1 MLDRFFVK
9 WLSVF
14 VCALSVGGFT
24 RAQPTQSTPAS
35 AVIPIERFFQVS
47 MASRPTLSPDGKS
60 IAMLARVRNRL
71 GIVVYDIESR
81 KGSAL
86 PGFDDADV
94 VSVHW
99 VNDKRLVF
107 ASGNV
112 FEASGTGNQ
121 RSGGLYAIDR
131 DGSGFRRIAQSQLE
145 ASRSGAITYRRTVYA
160 DRPKDAGDDIL
171 AFSNDR
177 SIDALDLYR
186 INTRT
191 GRRALITGQ
200 SPGKAQGW
208 ILDQND
214 VPRVMI
220 GTDRLNTVVHYQNE
234 TQSGWQKI
242 IDADF
247 RLTATVPIA
256 FDFDGKTV
264 YAQSNVGRD
273 TSALVQWDPTT
284 RAIVRTMVEQPGVD
298 VGDPV
303 FDRRTRKLV
312 GARLANERGAV
323 LWIDEAWKATQKAI
337 DTALPNAINV
347 FRPPEAGRRFLVFSY
362 SDKNPGT
369 VYLFDGETRK
379 IEYLFD
385 ALPELKPEQMA
396 EIKTIRY
403 TARDGLPITALLTL
417 PRSAAGKS
425 VPLILSVHGGPW
437 VPSEDTGWN
446 AEAQFLAS
454 RGYAVLRPQ
463 FRGTVGFGAK
473 HLLASFKQWGGT
485 MQDDL
490 TDAVQWAIKQ
500 GIADPKRVCIMGAS
514 YGGYAAMQGLVANPE
529 LYRCGINLV
538 GVTDLLLN
546 QTITWADYSD
556 SDFQKYHAPVMIG
569 DADSDSA
576 MLIARSPARN
586 AEKITAPVLMFY
598 GGEDRRVPI
607 EHGARMRD
615 ALIRAGKGSLVH
627 MEVFAD
633 EGHGFGKLE
642 NRVKTY
648 TMIEAFLKESLK

>member
-1 MLDRFFVK
+1 MLDRFLLK

-24 RAQPTQSTPAS
+24 RAQQTQSTPAS

-81 KGSAL
+81 KGTAVPS
-86 PGFDDADV
+86 FEDTDV

-107 ASGNV
+107 SSGNV
-112 FEASGTGNQ
+112 FEASGSNNL

-145 ASRSGAITYRRTVYA
+145 AARSGAITYRRTVYA

-177 SIDALDLYR
+177 SIDSLDLYR
-186 INTRT
+186 INTRN
-191 GRRALITGQ
+191 GRRTLLTVQ
-200 SPGKAQGW
+200 SPGRAQGW
-208 ILDQND
+208 VLDQND
-214 VPRVMI
+214 APRVMI
-220 GTDRLNTVVHYQNE
+220 GTERLNTVVHYQTE

-242 IDADF
+242 ADADF
-247 RLTATVPIA
+247 RLPATVPIA
-256 FDFDGKTV
+256 IDFDGKTV

-284 RAIVRTMVEQPGVD
+284 RAVVRTIVEQPGVD

-312 GARLANERGAV
+312 GARTANERGAV
-323 LWIDEAWKATQKAI
+323 LWIDEAWRATQKAI

-347 FRPPEAGRRFLVFSY
+347 FRPPESGRRFLVTSY

-369 VYLFDGETRK
+369 VYLFDGDTRK

-385 ALPELKPEQMA
+385 ALPDIKPEQMA
-396 EIKTIRY
+396 ETKTIRY
-403 TARDGLPITALLTL
+403 VARDGLPITAILTL
-417 PRSAAGKS
+417 PRSAAGKNL
-425 VPLILSVHGGPW
+425 PLILSVHGGPW
-437 VPSEDTGWN
+437 VPSEDIAWN

-463 FRGTVGFGAK
+463 FRGTIGFGAK
-473 HLLASFKQWGGT
+473 HFLASFKQWGGA

-490 TDAVQWAIKQ
+490 TDAVHWAIKQ
-500 GIADPKRVCIMGAS
+500 GIADSKRVCIMGAS
-514 YGGYAAMQGLVANPE
+514 YGGYAAMQGLVATPE
-529 LYRCGINLV
+529 LYRCGINMV
-538 GVTDLLLN
+538 GVTDLMLN

-556 SDFQKYHAPVMIG
+556 SDFQKYQSPVMVG
-569 DADSDSA
+569 DADVDNA

-586 AEKITAPVLMFY
+586 AEKIAAPVLMFY
-598 GGEDRRVPI
+598 GAEDRRVPI

-615 ALIRAGKGSLVH
+615 ALIRVGKSNLVR
-627 MEVFAD
+627 MEIFTD